1 MSLLRRRYN
10 MGVAL
15 ACDAH
20 GCARKFFPRSTRTH
34 GQKALRERAALY
46 GWGTLPSRAGDGS
59 LSDICPDHKA
69 VR

>member
-1 MSLLRRRYN
+1 MILRRRYN

-20 GCARKFFPRSTRTH
+20 GCGRKFFPRSTRTH
-34 GQKALRERAALY
+34 GPKVLRERAALY
-46 GWGTLPSRAGDGS
+46 GWSVLPTRLGDGS
-59 LSDICPDHKA
+59 VNDLCPDHQV